1 MKKNVTIFLLLVM
14 ILSTA
19 CGSKKVATKTS
30 NTTSK
35 SVDQVLQEKTGGSQN
50 TDDKNHGG
58 SVTNPDDTSN
68 KKSASSQVPIISG
81 GASQINGGS
90 NMKKPS
96 SNAGKVTQASDI
108 DIDLTRLSSTMVYS
122 EVYNMMNTPE
132 NYVGKMVR
140 MNGKLAVYKYP
151 ERRMVVESL
160 LEILGAVI
168 NIFHIGGINSKYPE
182 ASVEIAG
189 SQRGFFPDFLSG
201 AADTLLSNVADGRIT
216 CFSSLAFFPCY
227 LWQLNKYKFAVL
239 FLFYIY
245 FHNRMRSCC

>member
-1 MKKNVTIFLLLVM
+1 MKRNITIFLLVVM

-35 SVDQVLQEKTGGSQN
+35 TVDQVLQEKTGDSQN

-58 SVTNPDDTSN
+58 NVTNPDDTSS
-68 KKSASSQVPIISG
+68 KKSVSSKVPAISG

-96 SNAGKVTQASDI
+96 SNTGKVTQASDI

-122 EVYNMMNTPE
+122 EVYNMMNSPE
-132 NYVGKMVR
+132 SYVGKMIR

-151 ERRMVVESL
+151 ERNYYTCIIKDATACCQQGMEFL
-160 LEILGAVI
+160 WAG
-168 NIFHIGGINSKYPE
+168 NHKYPDDYPNE
-182 ASVEIAG
+182 G
-189 SQRGFFPDFLSG
+189 
-201 AADTLLSNVADGRIT
+201 DGIIVT
-216 CFSSLAFFPCY
+216 GVFDIY
-227 LWQLNKYKFAVL
+227 YEGENKYVQLKDASL
-239 FLFYIY
+239 I
-245 FHNRMRSCC
+245 RSRT